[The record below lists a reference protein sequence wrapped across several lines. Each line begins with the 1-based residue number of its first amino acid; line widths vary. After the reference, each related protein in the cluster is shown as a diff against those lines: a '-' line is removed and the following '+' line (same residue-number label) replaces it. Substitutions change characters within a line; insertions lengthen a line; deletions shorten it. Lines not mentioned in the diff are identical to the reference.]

1 MQIKYCVKLPLLNL
15 CHQVMLLTLAELY
28 NEDSDT
34 INHHGFQRNV
44 GELKKMND
52 AEMVHVLKCVF
63 EVLQD
68 FLQKRTIKVM
78 GGWTVYEVVKF
89 FGRFPHVNDVY

>member
-1 MQIKYCVKLPLLNL
+1 
-15 CHQVMLLTLAELY
+15 MLLTLAELY

-34 INHHGFQRNV
+34 INHHGFQRKV
-44 GELKKMND
+44 VEPKKMND
-52 AEMVHVLKCVF
+52 AEMVHVLKCIF
-63 EVLQD
+63 ESALQD
-68 FLQKRTIKVM
+68 LFQKHNIKVM

>member
-1 MQIKYCVKLPLLNL
+1 
-15 CHQVMLLTLAELY
+15 MLLTLAELY

-44 GELKKMND
+44 VALKKMND

-68 FLQKRTIKVM
+68 FLQRRKVM

>member
-1 MQIKYCVKLPLLNL
+1 
-15 CHQVMLLTLAELY
+15 MLLTLAELY

-52 AEMVHVLKCVF
+52 AEMEHV
-63 EVLQD
+63 
-68 FLQKRTIKVM
+68 M
-78 GGWTVYEVVKF
+78 NYEM
-89 FGRFPHVNDVY
+89 YI

>member
-1 MQIKYCVKLPLLNL
+1 
-15 CHQVMLLTLAELY
+15 MLLTLAELH

-34 INHHGFQRNV
+34 VNHHGFQRNV